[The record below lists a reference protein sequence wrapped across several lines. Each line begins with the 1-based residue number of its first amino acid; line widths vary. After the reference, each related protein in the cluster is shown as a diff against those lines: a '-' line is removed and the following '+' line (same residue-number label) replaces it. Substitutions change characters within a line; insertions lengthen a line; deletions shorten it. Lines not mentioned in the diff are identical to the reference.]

1 MKRKLFVGVV
11 SGMLLLGQGVAQRQG
26 AVNVGVGRT
35 FTISDL
41 TGDHLGRIVASTEFQ
56 VSLTLPAEVQN
67 VGVNAAKQGALKP
80 TIDQSDGRVIYLD
93 VLRAG
98 GYATLNVRLV
108 SQGEPLLLKLT
119 VELSGKT
126 SGVLNYAIKNDRA
139 AVRATQPAPTLR
151 PTTPAVAS
159 SVPAT
164 VPGRPTASTPTP
176 PSKLNVPLP
185 KAGGPTANQPIPVR
199 VGTQPAAA
207 APSLKS
213 ASPMSGKTQY
223 GNTVI
228 SIDLTKNQE
237 RSNETL
243 AVYDYKVQLSGQ
255 LDQTKFI
262 FMPKTLI
269 RAGRKFIANAVQFQ
283 PNEPALIA
291 RNGLT
296 GTLTIR
302 KSMLDPRQNILV
314 FVVSPVDTQ
323 TQSVLL
329 DRHVGVS
336 LK

>member
-1 MKRKLFVGVV
+1 MGFV
-11 SGMLLLGQGVAQRQG
+11 SGLLLLGQGVAQRQG

-93 VLRAG
+93 VLKAG

-126 SGVLNYAIKNDRA
+126 SGILNYAIQNDRA
-139 AVRATQPAPTLR
+139 ALKAAPPASTLR
-151 PTTPAVAS
+151 PATPALAS
-159 SVPAT
+159 SVLTPA
-164 VPGRPTASTPTP
+164 PRRPTTSPPIPPAKPTA
-176 PSKLNVPLP
+176 PLP
-185 KAGGPTANQPIPVR
+185 KASEPTANQSIPVK
-199 VGTQPAAA
+199 GGSQPAKA

-213 ASPMSGKTQY
+213 APPMSGKTQY

-228 SIDLTKNQE
+228 SVELTKNQE
-237 RSNETL
+237 RSNEKT
-243 AVYDYKVQLSGQ
+243 AVYDYKVQLSGPP
-255 LDQTKFI
+255 DQTKFI
-262 FMPKTLI
+262 FMTRTLI
-269 RAGRKFIANAVQFQ
+269 RADRKFITNAVQFQ
-283 PNEPALIA
+283 PNEPMLIA

-296 GTLTIR
+296 GTLAIQ
-302 KSMLDPRQNILV
+302 KSVLNPRQNILI
-314 FVVSPVDTQ
+314 FVVSPVNTQ